1 MANTKLSAFFSLLL
15 VFCSGV
21 GVGVVGY
28 RAYSGSVVAPAKTP
42 EKRTPPNPE
51 EFRKHLIQEM
61 TTEVHLDPDQVAKLV
76 QIYDD
81 TRNQFNE
88 INTQFDEKGRAL
100 RDDQISK
107 VKAMLRPDQ
116 VPLYEALHARKE
128 AERAAR
134 RHPKGGIVPGDKG
147 DKSSK

>member
-28 RAYSGSVVAPAKTP
+28 RAYSSSLGSAPKTA

-51 EFRKHLIQEM
+51 EFRKQAIQEM
-61 TTEVHLDPDQVAKLV
+61 TTEVHLDPTEVNNLV
-76 QIYDD
+76 QIYDN
-81 TRNQFNE
+81 TK
-88 INTQFDEKGRAL
+88 TQFDEMHTEFEDKSRSI
-100 RDDQISK
+100 RDDQIK
-107 VKAMLRPDQ
+107 KIREMLRPDQ
-116 VPLYEALHARKE
+116 VPLFDALHARKE

-134 RHPKGGIVPGDKG
+134 RRSKGGIVQGDRGDKG
-147 DKSSK
+147 SK